1 MSWIHFC
8 EYLGITCFP
17 QQHKNIKGPFCHID
31 FFKQFLEDISPF
43 CGTLFWTSGD
53 VSSGF
58 QSHEWA
64 ALFMLGVGIHATC
77 SLIFTS
83 GAMPAELLVANMVFM
98 ICGDSA
104 TYG

>member
-1 MSWIHFC
+1 MSWIRFC

-17 QQHKNIKGPFCHID
+17 QQHKNIKGPFSHIN
-31 FFKQFLEDISPF
+31 FFKKNLEDTSPF
-43 CGTLFWTSGD
+43 CGALLWTSGD

-64 ALFMLGVGIHATC
+64 ALFVLGIEIRATC
-77 SLIFTS
+77 SLRF
-83 GAMPAELLVANMVFM
+83 
-98 ICGDSA
+98 